1 MKKVGFF
8 FVDKPEGYTSKDCDS
23 VIKRDFNLKK
33 AGHLGTLDPFATG
46 LLIVGVSDATKL
58 FTLIDDEKKT
68 YVATLELG
76 VLTDTLDCTGT
87 IIKKEEVQPLSLS
100 KIQETLTSF
109 LGNSTQEVP
118 LYSAKH
124 IDGVRAYQL
133 AREGSKVKPPSI
145 QIHISSIRLLSY
157 QHPFL
162 TFEAEDSKGT

>member
-76 VLTDTLDCTGT
+76 G
-87 IIKKEEVQPLSLS
+87 
-100 KIQETLTSF
+100 
-109 LGNSTQEVP
+109 
-118 LYSAKH
+118 
-124 IDGVRAYQL
+124 
-133 AREGSKVKPPSI
+133 
-145 QIHISSIRLLSY
+145 
-157 QHPFL
+157 
-162 TFEAEDSKGT
+162 